1 MIRFHALHDVRRY
14 TIPQCCSNAGPLTP
28 LSYLYSLIVSYIYSP
43 AREDSPC
50 PVRLGEIVG
59 LGAFRE
65 ADRPGHAALE
75 EYEGT

>member
-1 MIRFHALHDVRRY
+1 MLDPSHPYLIF
-14 TIPQCCSNAGPLTP
+14 II
-28 LSYLYSLIVSYIYSP
+28 LSSLYSP